1 MAISHSRCC
10 KQHIGKNKGECH
22 CTTLL
27 LPLLTTKGTTRLCTT
42 TSSPLVSVLAASYS
56 RERCQNKAENG
67 RRMQYNGHAS
77 PPSLLFLV
85 GGWCVWLLYL
95 PAIRARGDPTGRS
108 TIFRGI

>member
-10 KQHIGKNKGECH
+10 KQHTGKNKGECH

-42 TSSPLVSVLAASYS
+42 TSSPLVSVLVASYL

-85 GGWCVWLLYL
+85 GGWCVWLCICRRY
-95 PAIRARGDPTGRS
+95 ARAATPQGGLL
-108 TIFRGI
+108 FRGI